1 MIPKIGLRWTF
12 QPLSV
17 FLNFDRAIIE
27 AIIIATTILILVGED
42 NYDQAVT
49 RGINNHFIPH
59 RPIHAIV
66 ACPDLTQ
73 FEYLWRYVLVG

>member
-1 MIPKIGLRWTF
+1 VIPKIGLRLTF
-12 QPLSV
+12 QPLRV

-27 AIIIATTILILVGED
+27 ATITATTILILVGED
-42 NYDQAVT
+42 TYDQAVT
-49 RGINNHFIPH
+49 RGVNNHFIPH
-59 RPIHAIV
+59 HPIHAIV